1 MLIET
6 LKKSMK
12 FILNKRSIYLDD
24 SILFQE
30 LNYDEYEKNSDLL
43 DEYLS
48 NHYDYNH
55 PIKFFSFRKFYKL
68 PKAFENYKHYINN
81 YFPLF
86 SINKDDVVI
95 DVGAHHGIF
104 TINMA
109 YLGAQVHSFEP
120 NPMSFE
126 ILKKN
131 IAVNKFA
138 HVPII
143 NNFAVSNINHKTVNF
158 DLGVRSTA
166 GSIKVLKNESLQS
179 GKKIEVNTINIDQY
193 IKDTQLTKIKLLKI
207 DCEGAEYDIINFS
220 QRLNNIEYLIVEA
233 HETLDNEPNDL
244 IKVLSIK
251 GFEINK
257 IKANYG
263 AYELYCRK
271 K

>member
-143 NNFAVSNINHKTVNF
+143 NNFAVSNIDHKIVNF

-166 GSIKVLKNESLQS
+166 GSIKNLKNESLRS
-179 GKKIEVNTINIDQY
+179 GEKIEVNTVTIDQY
-193 IKDTQLTKIKLLKI
+193 IKDVQLKEIKLLKM
-207 DCEGAEYDIINFS
+207 DCEGAEYDIFNSSKYI
-220 QRLNNIEYLIVEA
+220 RDIEYLIVEA
-233 HETLDNEPNDL
+233 HEIQDNNPSDL
-244 IKVLSIK
+244 INKLSLN
-251 GFEINK
+251 GFEVNK
-257 IKANYG
+257 VKANYG